1 MEVKSMSFI
10 KLAEKKPGSALGCVA
25 LHKLFGAL
33 NFLLCKRVIIIITT
47 DLVLLQRE
55 NDFLLIKYLE

>member
-33 NFLLCKRVIIIITT
+33 NFLLCKRVIIITT

>member
-10 KLAEKKPGSALGCVA
+10 ISAEKKPGSALGRVA

-33 NFLLCKRVIIIITT
+33 NFLICKIVITITP
-47 DLVLLQRE
+47 DLALLQRE
-55 NDFLLIKYLE
+55 NDFLLAKYLG